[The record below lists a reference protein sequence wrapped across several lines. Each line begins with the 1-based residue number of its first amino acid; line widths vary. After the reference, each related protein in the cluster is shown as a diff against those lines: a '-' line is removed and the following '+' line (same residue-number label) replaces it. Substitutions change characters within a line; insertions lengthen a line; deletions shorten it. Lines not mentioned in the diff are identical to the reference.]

1 MRDLQAPGRSPTYA
15 TRAMAATSSTQSTLV
30 ALDILRAGG
39 NALDAAIAACAVQCV
54 VEPGSTGIGGDNF
67 TMWAPAGGDIVAF
80 NGSGRAP
87 TGATPEW
94 FAKEGIGT
102 IERTSPHAV
111 VVPGAVDAWATLNR
125 DHGRLPL
132 ADLLAPAIHFAR
144 EGYPV
149 GQRVASDLA
158 GSVAHLRSNEALAAI
173 FLPDGE
179 PPREGTLHR
188 QPALARTLEAI
199 AESGREAFY
208 EGEVAREMVDVLSG
222 MGGLHTPEDFAAMRG
237 EYVQPISTDYRGLT
251 IHECPPNGQ
260 GVIALMML
268 NVMSSYDV
276 ADDPLSV
283 DRIHLELEVC
293 RQCYRARDQF
303 LADPGQAEVP
313 VEAMLSEGFA
323 KTIRERIRMDRANT
337 APAPFSTPHP
347 DTVYITVVD
356 EERNACSFINTLFE
370 GWGSG
375 ITAPKSGVVL
385 TNRAQGFSL
394 DPDHP
399 NAIQPGKRPLHTII
413 PAIATRDGETELS
426 FGVMGGQYQA
436 MGQMQFLTRHLDYG
450 ADVQEAM
457 DWPRWM
463 ADPFTGDVEIER
475 GVPDATV
482 AALRDRGHAIE
493 RAERPIGGSQAI
505 RLGSGDAGG
514 VLAGG
519 SDPRKDGCALG
530 Y

>member
-15 TRAMAATSSTQSTLV
+15 PRAMAATSSTLATAA
-30 ALDILRAGG
+30 ALDILKGGG

-67 TMWAPAGGDIVAF
+67 TMWAPAGGELVAF

-87 TGATPEW
+87 SGATPRW
-94 FAKEGIGT
+94 FADRGISK

-111 VVPGAVDAWATLNR
+111 VVPGAVDAWVTLNR

-132 ADLLAPAIHFAR
+132 ADLLAPAIAYASD
-144 EGYPV
+144 GYPV
-149 GQRVASDLA
+149 GQRVAADFR
-158 GSVAHLRSNEALAAI
+158 GSLAHLRSNAALADI
-173 FLPDGE
+173 FLPGGE
-179 PPREGTLHR
+179 PPAEGALHR

-199 AESGREAFY
+199 AAGGREAFY
-208 EGEVAREMVDVLSG
+208 EGEIAREMVDVLQNL
-222 MGGLHTPEDFAAMRG
+222 GGLHTEEDFASARG
-237 EYVQPISTDYRGLT
+237 EYVTPISADYRGVT
-251 IHECPPNGQ
+251 VHECPPNGQ

-268 NVMSSYDV
+268 NVIAGFDLPE
-276 ADDPLSV
+276 PLHP
-283 DRIHLELEVC
+283 DRIHLELEAC

-303 LADPGQAEVP
+303 LADPARADVP
-313 VEAMLSEGFA
+313 VEGMLSETFA
-323 KTIRERIRMDRANT
+323 AAIRERIAMDRADT
-337 APAPFSTPHP
+337 TPAPFSAPHP

-356 EERNACSFINTLFE
+356 EDRNACSFINTLFE

-399 NAIQPGKRPLHTII
+399 NAIAPGKRPLHTII
-413 PAIATRDGETELS
+413 PAIATENGETRLS

-436 MGQMQFLTRHLDYG
+436 MGQMQFLTRHLHDG
-450 ADVQEAM
+450 LDVQAAM
-457 DWPRWM
+457 DLPRWM
-463 ADPFTGDVEIER
+463 ADPFTGAVEIEN
-475 GVPDATV
+475 GVPDETV
-482 AALRDRGHAIE
+482 RELQRRGHAIE
-493 RAERPIGGSQAI
+493 RARAPIGGSQAI
-505 RLGSGDAGG
+505 RLGE

-519 SDPRKDGCALG
+519 SDPRKDGCAMG

>member
-15 TRAMAATSSTQSTLV
+15 TRAMAATSSTLSTGT

-67 TMWAPAGGDIVAF
+67 TMWAPAGGELIAF

-87 TGATPEW
+87 TGATPQW
-94 FAKEGIGT
+94 FADQGLSK

-111 VVPGAVDAWATLNR
+111 VVPGAVDAWVTLNR

-132 ADLLAPAIHFAR
+132 ADLLAPAIAFAR
-144 EGYPV
+144 DGYPI

-158 GSVAHLRSNEALAAI
+158 NALGHLRTNEALAAI

-179 PPREGTLHR
+179 APREGTLHR

-199 AESGREAFY
+199 AEGGREAFY
-208 EGEVAREMVDVLSG
+208 AGEVAREMVDTLHT
-222 MGGLHTPEDFAAMRG
+222 MGGLHTMDDFATMRG
-237 EYVQPISTDYRGLT
+237 EYVTPISSDYRGLT
-251 IHECPPNGQ
+251 VHECPPNGQ

-268 NVMSSYDV
+268 NVMAGFDV
-276 ADDPLSV
+276 ADDPFSP
-283 DRIHLELEVC
+283 DRIHTELEVC

-303 LADPGQAEVP
+303 LADPNMADVP
-313 VEAMLSEGFA
+313 VEGMLSEGFA
-323 KTIRERIRMDRANT
+323 ASIRERIDMARADT
-337 APAPFSTPHP
+337 TPAPFSQPHP

-375 ITAPKSGVVL
+375 ITTPNSGVVL

-399 NAIQPGKRPLHTII
+399 NAIAPGKRPLHTII
-413 PAIATRDGETELS
+413 PAVATRDGETQLS

-463 ADPFTGDVEIER
+463 ADPFTGAIEIER

-482 AALRDRGHAIE
+482 KELERRGHAIE
-493 RAERPIGGSQAI
+493 RARAPIGGSQAI
-505 RLGSGDAGG
+505 RLGDI
-514 VLAGG
+514 LAGG
-519 SDPRKDGCALG
+519 SDPRKDGCAMG
-530 Y
+530 F